1 MVDFKFIFDFGSPK
15 TYLVYK
21 LLPGIEERT
30 NTKAEYVPVLL
41 GGIFFGDKNYNLR
54 DNLKIEN
61 DLQKNINQEL
71 IKSNEILEFEI
82 KNAKDSSDQVENFAR
97 ENLNLTYPDEEFII
111 FDDNDEKLDE
121 RR

>member
-1 MVDFKFIFDFGSPK
+1 MKNLFNFIILILIL
-15 TYLVYK
+15 LV
-21 LLPGIEERT
+21 L
-30 NTKAEYVPVLL
+30 VLL

-82 KNAKDSSDQVENFAR
+82 KNAKDSNDHVENFAR

>member
-1 MVDFKFIFDFGSPK
+1 MKNLFNFIILILIL
-15 TYLVYK
+15 LV
-21 LLPGIEERT
+21 L
-30 NTKAEYVPVLL
+30 VLL
-41 GGIFFGDKNYNLR
+41 GSIFFGDKNYNLR
-54 DNLKIEN
+54 DNLKLEN
-61 DLQKNINQEL
+61 DLQKNFNQEL

-82 KNAKDSSDQVENFAR
+82 KNAKDSNDHVENFAR

>member
-1 MVDFKFIFDFGSPK
+1 MKNLFNFII
-15 TYLVYK
+15 LVLI
-21 LLPGIEERT
+21 LLVLI
-30 NTKAEYVPVLL
+30 LL
-41 GGIFFGDKNYNLR
+41 GSIFFGDKNYNLR

-61 DLQKNINQEL
+61 DLQKNVNQEL

-82 KNAKDSSDQVENFAR
+82 KNAKDSNDHVENFAR

>member
-1 MVDFKFIFDFGSPK
+1 MKNLFNFIILILIL
-15 TYLVYK
+15 LV
-21 LLPGIEERT
+21 LI
-30 NTKAEYVPVLL
+30 LL
-41 GGIFFGDKNYNLR
+41 GSIFFGDKNYNLR
-54 DNLKIEN
+54 DDLKLEN
-61 DLQKNINQEL
+61 DLQKNVNQEL

-82 KNAKDSSDQVENFAR
+82 KNAKDSNDHIENFAR

>member
-1 MVDFKFIFDFGSPK
+1 MKNLFNFIILILIL
-15 TYLVYK
+15 LV
-21 LLPGIEERT
+21 L
-30 NTKAEYVPVLL
+30 VLL
-41 GGIFFGDKNYNLR
+41 GSIFFGDKNYNLR

-82 KNAKDSSDQVENFAR
+82 ENAKDSSDHVENFAR

>member
-1 MVDFKFIFDFGSPK
+1 MKNLFNFIILILILLFLVLSGS
-15 TYLVYK
+15 
-21 LLPGIEERT
+21 
-30 NTKAEYVPVLL
+30 
-41 GGIFFGDKNYNLR
+41 IFFGNKNYNLR
-54 DNLKIEN
+54 DNLKLEN
-61 DLQKNINQEL
+61 DLQKNVNQEL

-82 KNAKDSSDQVENFAR
+82 KNAKDSNDHVENFAR

>member
-1 MVDFKFIFDFGSPK
+1 MKNLFNFIILILIL
-15 TYLVYK
+15 LV
-21 LLPGIEERT
+21 L
-30 NTKAEYVPVLL
+30 VLL
-41 GGIFFGDKNYNLR
+41 GSIFFGNKNYNLR
-54 DNLKIEN
+54 DNLKLEN
-61 DLQKNINQEL
+61 DLQKNFNQEL

-82 KNAKDSSDQVENFAR
+82 KNAKDSNDHVENFAR

>member
-1 MVDFKFIFDFGSPK
+1 MKNLFNFIILILIL
-15 TYLVYK
+15 LV
-21 LLPGIEERT
+21 LI
-30 NTKAEYVPVLL
+30 LL
-41 GGIFFGDKNYNLR
+41 GSIFFGDKNYNLR
-54 DNLKIEN
+54 DNLKLEN
-61 DLQKNINQEL
+61 DLQKNVNQEL

-82 KNAKDSSDQVENFAR
+82 KNAKDSNDHVENFAR